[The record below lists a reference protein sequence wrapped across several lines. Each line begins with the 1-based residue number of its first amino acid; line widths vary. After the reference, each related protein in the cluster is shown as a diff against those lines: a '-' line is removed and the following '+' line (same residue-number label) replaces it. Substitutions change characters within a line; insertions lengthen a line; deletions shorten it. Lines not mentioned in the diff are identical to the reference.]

1 MAKLLD
7 SVPPEEI
14 PRPAGRD
21 GPPFDHFGVGPEQVA
36 HGAFL
41 RHFPEPIYLLQIAD
55 LLDVRGE
62 PAVHAEDLIID
73 DCSDGEVVED
83 FGEGTP
89 DVERAVFADALIVEA
104 VDLRDES
111 GLVVA
116 SEQGDP
122 VLVAHLEGQQHEEG
136 LDAVPSAIHIVAQ
149 EDVVGIGRVPSDLEQ
164 LEQVVEL
171 PVDVPAD
178 GDG

>member
-1 MAKLLD
+1 M
-7 SVPPEEI
+7 
-14 PRPAGRD
+14 
-21 GPPFDHFGVGPEQVA
+21 
-36 HGAFL
+36 
-41 RHFPEPIYLLQIAD
+41 
-55 LLDVRGE
+55 
-62 PAVHAEDLIID
+62 HAEDLIID

-136 LDAVPSAIHIVAQ
+136 LDAVPPAIHIVAQ

>member
-1 MAKLLD
+1 M
-7 SVPPEEI
+7 
-14 PRPAGRD
+14 
-21 GPPFDHFGVGPEQVA
+21 
-36 HGAFL
+36 
-41 RHFPEPIYLLQIAD
+41 
-55 LLDVRGE
+55 
-62 PAVHAEDLIID
+62 HAEDLVID
-73 DCSDGEVVED
+73 HCSDGEVVED

-104 VDLRDES
+104 VDLSDES

-149 EDVVGIGRVPSDLEQ
+149 EDVVGIGRVPSDLEE

-178 GDG
+178 GDGRSDLDGVWLGLQDLLSQFT